1 MGMKRISVET
11 APEQY
16 YCAKVRAGVDGA
28 ISFTLLALAQFECPS
43 FYVNRMYSEQD
54 RWAAPV
60 AADDANVKLF
70 RPALAQT
77 NFEFRPLTLQYNAN
91 VDGWSASA
99 FHAAVDRQGPAVVFC
114 RSKTGGVFG
123 GYNPKG

>member
-1 MGMKRISVET
+1 MIAFVCFRD
-11 APEQY
+11 
-16 YCAKVRAGVDGA
+16 RR
-28 ISFTLLALAQFECPS
+28 LAHT
-43 FYVNRMYSEQD
+43 QD

-60 AADDANVKLF
+60 ASDDANVKLF

-77 NFEFRPLTLQYNAN
+77 NFEFRPLKLQFDASA
-91 VDGWSASA
+91 DGWSADA

-123 GYNPKG
+123 GYNPKGCARSPSLTRYLYLSIVEARLDAYFLAFLFS